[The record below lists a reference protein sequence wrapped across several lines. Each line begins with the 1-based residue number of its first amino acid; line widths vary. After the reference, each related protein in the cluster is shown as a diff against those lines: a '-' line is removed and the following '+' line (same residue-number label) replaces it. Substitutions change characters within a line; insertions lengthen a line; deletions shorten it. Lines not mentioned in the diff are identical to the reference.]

1 VEGPVAVQKTSS
13 GKSAHL
19 MCGSKL
25 WTVVAFLSCA
35 YFTKIAMG
43 RLSLGPIAWS
53 HDNVDIATHLVWV
66 VFLVG
71 LLSETRCWKEWIFFS
86 LVLINFGLA
95 SVMGAWS
102 SAPVT
107 TVMKSRELSAAV
119 WGLAAVISFLLIF
132 TRKSRSRPKEAQQ
145 V

>member
-1 VEGPVAVQKTSS
+1 MEGPVAVENKHSA
-13 GKSAHL
+13 KSAHL

-35 YFTKIAMG
+35 YFTKIAWG
-43 RLSLGPIAWS
+43 RLSSGTIDWS

-71 LLSETRCWKEWIFFS
+71 LITETRCWKEWIFFS
-86 LVLINFGLA
+86 LLLINFGLA
-95 SVMGAWS
+95 SVMGVWS
-102 SAPVT
+102 SASVATVT
-107 TVMKSRELSAAV
+107 KTREFSAAI
-119 WGLAAVISFLLIF
+119 WGLAALVSFLLIF
-132 TRKSRSRPKEAQQ
+132 IRRIPSQKAQQ

>member
-1 VEGPVAVQKTSS
+1 MEGQVAIQKKSS

-35 YFTKIAMG
+35 YFTKVALS
-43 RLSLGPIAWS
+43 RLSLGTVAWS

-66 VFLVG
+66 VFLIG

-86 LVLINFGLA
+86 LVLINFGMA
-95 SVMGAWS
+95 SVMGIWS
-102 SAPVT
+102 SAPLT
-107 TVMKSRELSAAV
+107 TVNKTRELSAAL
-119 WGLAAVISFLLIF
+119 WGLAALVSFLLIF
-132 TRKSRSRPKEAQQ
+132 TRRKRPQPKEAQQ
-145 V
+145 A

>member
-1 VEGPVAVQKTSS
+1 VEGQVAIQKKPSE
-13 GKSAHL
+13 KSTHL

-35 YFTKIAMG
+35 YFAKIAWG
-43 RLSLGPIAWS
+43 RLSAGTIDWS

-71 LLSETRCWKEWIFFS
+71 LITETRCWKEWIFFS
-86 LVLINFGLA
+86 LVLINFALA
-95 SVMGAWS
+95 AVMGVWS
-102 SAPVT
+102 SASVATVT
-107 TVMKSRELSAAV
+107 KTREFSAAM
-119 WGLAAVISFLLIF
+119 WGLAALVSFLLIF
-132 TRKSRSRPKEAQQ
+132 TKRSPAKKVQQ

>member
-35 YFTKIAMG
+35 YFTKIATG

-95 SVMGAWS
+95 A
-102 SAPVT
+102 
-107 TVMKSRELSAAV
+107 VMKSRELSAAV

-132 TRKSRSRPKEAQQ
+132 TRKSGSRPKEAQK